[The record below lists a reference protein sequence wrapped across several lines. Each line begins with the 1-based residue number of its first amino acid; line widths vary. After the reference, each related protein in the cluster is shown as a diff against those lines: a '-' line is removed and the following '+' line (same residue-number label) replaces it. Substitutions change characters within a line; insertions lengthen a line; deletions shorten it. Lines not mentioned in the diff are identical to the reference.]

1 MENISVG
8 YIGNFILNM
17 FIFLLLIAVYSYIE
31 KMEDLGCVCSEHP
44 NRAFIK
50 NFSAFALLFLIF
62 VIIVPTSLVSEQFGY
77 VIAGIFT
84 FVKLIFYVICIV
96 YFYMII
102 DYTRFLVN
110 EKCKC
115 SDDIRREFV
124 MAGSVVEISLLILI
138 LMVVIVLPILFSSAS
153 SVFTNMHKYEKE
165 LSTAVRNPYKSMKS
179 IPSKFKQSKAMIS
192 DFSSSVRK
200 SIRRR

>member
-1 MENISVG
+1 MGYVGNLIIS
-8 YIGNFILNM
+8 L

-31 KMEDLGCVCSEHP
+31 KMEENGCVCSEHP

-50 NFSAFALLFLIF
+50 KFTAFVLLFLVFI
-62 VIIVPTSLVSEQFGY
+62 IIVPTSLVSQQFGTT
-77 VIAGIFT
+77 IAGIFT

-96 YFYMII
+96 YFFMII

-115 SDDIRREFV
+115 SEDIRREFI
-124 MAGSVVEISLLILI
+124 MAGSVVEISLFLLI
-138 LMVVIVLPILFSSAS
+138 LMTVIVLPILFSSAS

-165 LSTAVRNPYKSMKS
+165 FSSVVKNPYKSMKK
-179 IPSKFKQSKAMIS
+179 IPSRLKQSKAVLS
-192 DFSSSVRK
+192 DFSSSVKKSFRRK
-200 SIRRR
+200 YK

>member
-1 MENISVG
+1 MGYVGNLMIS
-8 YIGNFILNM
+8 L

-31 KMEDLGCVCSEHP
+31 KMEENGCACSEHP

-50 NFSAFALLFLIF
+50 KFTAFVLLFLVFI
-62 VIIVPTSLVSEQFGY
+62 IIVPTSLVSEQFGTT
-77 VIAGIFT
+77 IAGIFT

-96 YFYMII
+96 YFFMII

-115 SDDIRREFV
+115 SEDIRREFI
-124 MAGSVVEISLLILI
+124 MAGSVVEISLFLLI
-138 LMVVIVLPILFSSAS
+138 LMTVIVLPILFSSAS

-165 LSTAVRNPYKSMKS
+165 FSSVVKNPYKSMKN
-179 IPSKFKQSKAMIS
+179 IPSKLKQSKAVLS
-192 DFSSSVRK
+192 DFSSSVKKSFRRK
-200 SIRRR
+200 YK

>member
-8 YIGNFILNM
+8 YIGNFIINM

-31 KMEDLGCVCSEHP
+31 KMENAGCICSEHP
-44 NRAFIK
+44 NRSFIK
-50 NFSAFALLFLIF
+50 NFSAFALIFLLF
-62 VIIVPTSLVSEQFGY
+62 VIIVPTSLVSQQFGY
-77 VIAGIFT
+77 IIASIFT
-84 FVKLIFYVICIV
+84 FVKFIFYVICIV

-138 LMVVIVLPILFSSAS
+138 LMVVIILPILFSSVT
-153 SVFTNMHKYEKE
+153 SVFTNMGKYEKE
-165 LSTAVRNPYKSMKS
+165 LSTAVRNPYKSIKS
-179 IPSKFKQSKAMIS
+179 IPSKLKDSKAMVS
-192 DFSSSVRK
+192 NFSSSVRK
-200 SIRRR
+200 SMKRK